1 LLEFSLW
8 NSIVYQADLQKLFV
22 NMFDVDSIPELGY
35 FQDFQC
41 KKKGA
46 DNIRPITVIWTI
58 YY

>member
-1 LLEFSLW
+1 MQFAIFTIRSK
-8 NSIVYQADLQKLFV
+8 V
-22 NMFDVDSIPELGY
+22 DVDSIPELGY
-35 FQDFQC
+35 FQDFQR